1 MRVFVGREAELAVL
15 SGAMEAA
22 RGGTPQIAWIEGE
35 PGIGK
40 TAFMR
45 RFLSTVE
52 DVVVIEAS
60 GDESETT
67 LDYGVVLQ
75 LLARST
81 PDSSWDAVQERLDQR
96 SSVSP
101 FSVGADL
108 LGMLGSL
115 QDKAPVVMAIDD
127 AHWVD
132 QSSAGALLFALRR
145 LHGDRVLVLIGS
157 RPEGIDYL
165 GPSWSRLIDDP
176 DRARRIRLPGLTGQ
190 EVSQLSDYLGIGA
203 LNSSA
208 SERLREH
215 TAGHP
220 LYIKALLGELAPE
233 RLMSDDGDLPA
244 PHSFSATVLA
254 RLSAISLDAQNLVA
268 AAAVS
273 GPRCALSFA
282 ASVAGVGDPLAA
294 LEQAVA
300 AELLGVVP
308 GRIPEEI
315 AFAHPLIRAAVYEDL
330 SPTRRRELHLACA
343 VLSAEPDALA
353 HRAAASHGADA
364 ELAAELQRTAETE
377 IAAGRLTAGVER
389 LLSASRVAGSR
400 EARETA
406 LLRAV
411 ECLVMAGELPRANGL
426 RNEVLAC
433 SDTPRRSYI
442 LGLLLASI
450 GQLQQA
456 REAFLEV
463 IARPDYQRYP
473 DLEGPVTASLAI
485 GCALLSRGD
494 GSGRVGAPGAADR
507 GHPADCDDSGQAG
520 TRAGLADV
528 WARRGG
534 HRRARVAVAVADP
547 AGAL

>member
-1 MRVFVGREAELAVL
+1 MATAGEVTRKRVFVGREAELAVL

-22 RGGTPQIAWIEGE
+22 RGGTPQIVWIEGE

-75 LLARST
+75 LLARGT

-96 SSVSP
+96 SPVSP

-115 QDKAPVVMAIDD
+115 QDNAPVVMAIDD

-190 EVSQLSDYLGIGA
+190 EVSQLSDHLGIGA

-254 RLSAISLDAQNLVA
+254 RLSAIGLDAQNLVA

-308 GRIPEEI
+308 RSDPRGDRVCSPADSSRGLRRPLADAQARAASGVRRAQRRARCARAPGRSKPRRRRR
-315 AFAHPLIRAAVYEDL
+315 ARGRAPAHRRGRDRRGSTDGRRRAPACPHRGSRAAVKL
-330 SPTRRRELHLACA
+330 ARRR
-343 VLSAEPDALA
+343 
-353 HRAAASHGADA
+353 
-364 ELAAELQRTAETE
+364 
-377 IAAGRLTAGVER
+377 
-389 LLSASRVAGSR
+389 
-400 EARETA
+400 
-406 LLRAV
+406 
-411 ECLVMAGELPRANGL
+411 
-426 RNEVLAC
+426 
-433 SDTPRRSYI
+433 Y
-442 LGLLLASI
+442 
-450 GQLQQA
+450 
-456 REAFLEV
+456 F
-463 IARPDYQRYP
+463 
-473 DLEGPVTASLAI
+473 
-485 GCALLSRGD
+485 
-494 GSGRVGAPGAADR
+494 AP
-507 GHPADCDDSGQAG
+507 SS
-520 TRAGLADV
+520 V
-528 WARRGG
+528 W
-534 HRRARVAVAVADP
+534 
-547 AGAL
+547 